1 MCDHMGSC
9 AAPQCAPYCLHHDS
23 DTSPRE
29 SDMLPARVFDELLA
43 VPEADEAAKLRLISA
58 RHVEAHTPRRTKEAQ
73 WVARPQEGS
82 KMEQLRIKSR
92 AWALVKPLPG
102 PVEGPAQLLCSK
114 NQLSEFGRCYGSR

>member
-58 RHVEAHTPRRTKEAQ
+58 RHVEAHTPR
-73 WVARPQEGS
+73 
-82 KMEQLRIKSR
+82 
-92 AWALVKPLPG
+92 
-102 PVEGPAQLLCSK
+102 GPAAPTFLLWRASFDNGAREK
-114 NQLSEFGRCYGSR
+114 LQQMLRVSRRKWMRPCWP